1 MSAPQQPLPYAYP
14 GGVTPGPSDGQNSPQ
29 LPVNLASNNP
39 FRNRALSPA
48 VNSAP
53 RPERPT
59 STNPFLDD
67 SDAIS
72 PQSAPGASMMSPPM
86 QPLQQPLQPVKPVQ
100 PVPQEVM
107 GNTSDLFASL
117 SLNQA
122 PQSNGHRPPPPRPD
136 DRLKQRPTTSRRPK
150 DHPSRRE
157 KDPLDIFADPPAL
170 TKSNTTHGGRERER
184 RPRRNSESSVME
196 RPKAMDPEEERRRRE
211 RRRRDREAR
220 HRDGKPRSKKA
231 NYHMDIID
239 KLDVTSIYGT
249 GMFHHDGPF
258 DACNPNRNRKGVRTA
273 PMQAFP
279 QDSTNMALGGAGPV
293 NKNIDLDLFH
303 GRATEGWNDYASTGT
318 APDTVGRSAEGVSFD
333 PKSKLEPVH
342 GPTSLGL
349 GTSTFLDGAPA
360 SRNAMQRR
368 ASENEQ
374 GVAPG
379 GGGLQRKKSLAQR
392 IRGINRAPSGRVVS
406 PDSSYPGPAGLSG
419 QPPRVPER
427 KPSIQDYD
435 EEWDKKGAKI
445 NSAEDSRPVPEAGRA
460 RSSSSPKQS
469 TFSNERSNSGF
480 DESKPNNGS
489 GGLLNRMK
497 SLRRPRPERR
507 VSDD

>member
-1 MSAPQQPLPYAYP
+1 
-14 GGVTPGPSDGQNSPQ
+14 
-29 LPVNLASNNP
+29 
-39 FRNRALSPA
+39 
-48 VNSAP
+48 
-53 RPERPT
+53 
-59 STNPFLDD
+59 
-67 SDAIS
+67 
-72 PQSAPGASMMSPPM
+72 
-86 QPLQQPLQPVKPVQ
+86 
-100 PVPQEVM
+100 
-107 GNTSDLFASL
+107 
-117 SLNQA
+117 
-122 PQSNGHRPPPPRPD
+122 
-136 DRLKQRPTTSRRPK
+136 
-150 DHPSRRE
+150 
-157 KDPLDIFADPPAL
+157 
-170 TKSNTTHGGRERER
+170 
-184 RPRRNSESSVME
+184 
-196 RPKAMDPEEERRRRE
+196 
-211 RRRRDREAR
+211 
-220 HRDGKPRSKKA
+220 
-231 NYHMDIID
+231 
-239 KLDVTSIYGT
+239 
-249 GMFHHDGPF
+249 MFHHDGPF
-258 DACNPNRNRKGVRTA
+258 DACNPNRNRKGVRAA

-374 GVAPG
+374 GAAPG

-497 SLRRPRPERR
+497 SLRKPRPERR